1 MARKEE
7 EHRLLLDKYDRLF
20 ISNFFIY
27 VGKDKKSHEQ
37 SAAGQ
42 RILERKMEE
51 VQAGRE
57 AERQKYIQ
65 NE

>member
-1 MARKEE
+1 LRAQLARKEE

-20 ISNFFIY
+20 IS
-27 VGKDKKSHEQ
+27 KDKKSHEQ
-37 SAAGQ
+37 TAAGQ